1 MRERAKSGAR
11 TKTVRGGRGEGDCQ
25 TRDLSFRHF
34 VAYWLKS
41 SKQNRDG
48 LQEFWRPCPS
58 PQYFQNYKE
67 LVRKSVFC
75 PPPPPI
81 FIHDPPIS
89 KLLRG
94 PCVFAKYVFKEFWRQ
109 WLPPDVWPSLAVH
122 QRHFAVCSDKTQ
134 NLEDIFKIPSR
145 FSNIQLSSLNYFSLV
160 SRITMTCLEL
170 LYTRHFR

>member
-34 VAYWLKS
+34 VAYWLRS

-75 PPPPPI
+75 PPPQYSVMTPQSQSCSAVPVYSRSMCSRSSGDSGCPLMYGLPWLFTNDILQFVQTKLKILKI
-81 FIHDPPIS
+81 FS
-89 KLLRG
+89 KSRV
-94 PCVFAKYVFKEFWRQ
+94 VF
-109 WLPPDVWPSLAVH
+109 P
-122 QRHFAVCSDKTQ
+122 T
-134 NLEDIFKIPSR
+134 
-145 FSNIQLSSLNYFSLV
+145 FSFLV
-160 SRITMTCLEL
+160 
-170 LYTRHFR
+170 